1 MLKKLIAFTLVLT
14 TIFTFS
20 VGCNDSRKQGTTDN
34 KDATTTH
41 SEGNEEPA
49 KLVIAFITGS
59 NLTDLQ
65 KVNDAINEIT
75 REEINAEIELK
86 QLSWANFTD
95 QFNLMLASTSEQLD
109 LMPVMANLY
118 PSYVATGKLQNMTSA
133 IEQFGQDIVKNVGEQ
148 FIAAG
153 QVEGKQYG
161 VPAIMGWPS
170 STAFVV
176 RKDKL
181 DLTGYDINSIKKV
194 ADITPILQK
203 ITELDSESL
212 PPLVPE
218 SGYLEQYK
226 TYDPLN
232 DSFGV
237 LLNYGNNLDVV
248 NWFETQEYADLV
260 SLMHEWN
267 QAGYIMPDAEITQD
281 VGSILIKNGAGYGMI
296 RNGSP
301 GAAEAETMTTGHE
314 MVQANICEAL
324 STTASVIGVQ
334 WSVPVNSKN
343 VDKAVEML
351 NLMYSDERIANLLA
365 WGIEG
370 THYVKNDDGT
380 IGYPEGMTADTSPYM
395 PNTAWQM
402 GNQFITHVWEGNAP
416 DYNEQLKNFNESS
429 NVSKALGFLWDPT
442 NVTTEITAVSNVAS
456 QYRPA
461 LECGAVDPEEVL
473 PQFIE
478 ALKDAGIDRIIE
490 EKQTQ
495 LDNWAAANGI
505 D

>member
-1 MLKKLIAFTLVLT
+1 MLKKLIAFSLVLT
-14 TIFTFS
+14 TILTLS
-20 VGCNDSRKQGTTDN
+20 VGCNESGKQSTTVN
-34 KDATTTH
+34 KNNTSTSSEDIEETT
-41 SEGNEEPA
+41 
-49 KLVIAFITGS
+49 KLVIAFISGS
-59 NLTDLQ
+59 NLIDLNM
-65 KVNDAINEIT
+65 VTDAINEIT
-75 REEINAEIELK
+75 REEINSEIELK

-109 LMPVMANLY
+109 LMPVMAASY
-118 PSYVATGKLQNMTSA
+118 PSYVATGKLQDIASSL
-133 IEQFGQDIVKNVGEQ
+133 EQYGQDIVNNVGEQ
-148 FIAAG
+148 FIVAG

-161 VPAIMGWPS
+161 VPSIMGWPS
-170 STAFVV
+170 STAFVI

-181 DLTGYDINSIKKV
+181 DLTGYSADSIKNIS
-194 ADITPILQK
+194 DITPVLQK
-203 ITELDSESL
+203 ITELDSEAL

-218 SGYLEQYK
+218 VGYLDQYK

-232 DSFGV
+232 DTFGV
-237 LLNYGNNLDVV
+237 LLNYGDNLNVV
-248 NWFETQEYADLV
+248 NWFETEEYAELV
-260 SLMHEWN
+260 SLAREWN

-281 VGSILIKNGAGYGMI
+281 LGSVLIKNGAGYAMI

-301 GAAEAETMTTGHE
+301 GAAEAETMVTGHE
-314 MVQANICEAL
+314 MVQANICDPL
-324 STTASVIGVQ
+324 STTAAVIGLQ
-334 WSVPVNSKN
+334 WGVPVNSKN

-351 NLMYSDERIANLLA
+351 NLMYSDERIANLLV

-370 THYVKNDDGT
+370 THYVKNEDGT

-395 PNTAWQM
+395 PNSAWQM
-402 GNQFITHVWEGNAP
+402 GNQFITHVWEGNSA
-416 DYNEQLKNFNESS
+416 DYNEQLKKFNVSS

-442 NVTTEITAVSNVAS
+442 DVATEITAVSNVAT

-490 EKQTQ
+490 EKQAQ
-495 LDNWAAANGI
+495 LDAWAVANGI
-505 D
+505 E